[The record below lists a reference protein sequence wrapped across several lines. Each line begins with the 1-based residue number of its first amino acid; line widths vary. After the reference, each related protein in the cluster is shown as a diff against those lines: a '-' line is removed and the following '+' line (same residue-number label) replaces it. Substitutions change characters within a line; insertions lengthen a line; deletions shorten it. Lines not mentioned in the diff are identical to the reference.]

1 MRCSTCNKF
10 AKIIEILDMVAL
22 SLGYLMVFL
31 SHLYLLYLVR
41 YHMIFLGDSLQ
52 QFFGWLLW
60 GYKSH
65 DYVAMEPINKITWS
79 TTLLHIYQASLGMK
93 YPQHP
98 RCTPCPLL
106 LLNTSSLSWM
116 QATLLITSLLSLV
129 STPALSL
136 GFALSTALTLPKP
149 LEVDLPSLLPP
160 MFAMLFVF

>member
-1 MRCSTCNKF
+1 
-10 AKIIEILDMVAL
+10 
-22 SLGYLMVFL
+22 
-31 SHLYLLYLVR
+31 
-41 YHMIFLGDSLQ
+41 
-52 QFFGWLLW
+52 
-60 GYKSH
+60 
-65 DYVAMEPINKITWS
+65 
-79 TTLLHIYQASLGMK
+79 MK

-160 MFAMLFVF
+160 MFAIICLLTSVKADTAVQVSNVLSHLQSGPHYCPGSQNPL